1 MHKNAPCTRNSLS
14 HRSVKRTRGGNGAS
28 NNTNLVSQEERTSHK
43 VYCGPH
49 CGHRP
54 PTPVIFGGGP
64 LTSHENKSRKVRL
77 WLGELLFCTRRKISC
92 CVFHL
97 FWEKMHAISY
107 SLFHWSERE
116 ISVQVLS
123 LPSRRRRPG
132 LDRSPPTPAR
142 ADQEAVGAAAADARH
157 DEPAQRGDEGDA
169 LDALGHDRLG

>member
-1 MHKNAPCTRNSLS
+1 M
-14 HRSVKRTRGGNGAS
+14 
-28 NNTNLVSQEERTSHK
+28 
-43 VYCGPH
+43 YCGPH

-54 PTPVIFGGGP
+54 PTPVFLGGRP

-116 ISVQVLS
+116 ISVAVLS

-132 LDRSPPTPAR
+132 FMKTPRLRTRSSR
-142 ADQEAVGAAAADARH
+142 RSLRSLLERRFFSGVH
-157 DEPAQRGDEGDA
+157 DEACAARGLRGA
-169 LDALGHDRLG
+169 TRSSACCSRSTSRPRLSASASGGTTSSTRSASG